1 MRSFSFAPAIAVAVF
16 LPLTLVVAGCA
27 GDPNDPETWAKQ
39 LPNLRTQKE
48 ALDHLANM
56 DVDKAR
62 PAVPALIALYK
73 DTKRPEHLEALA
85 RYKDDRTKPVLIEAL
100 DYSDDDFDRTTIAAG
115 VLGDMKATDAVP
127 DLIKA
132 AEKPL
137 PVKSRANNAKLAAM
151 RALVRIGDKRAT
163 PTLTKILGTSAD
175 EQDFALNQKAALGLA
190 EMRDPA
196 AIPALIKGLFMTGRG
211 ANIFHECRLALV
223 RLGAPAI
230 DPLIDLLNEKNPDIE
245 AMSKQLKFEE
255 PPPVGTP
262 GVVPKKA
269 AILLGDLRAQQ
280 AVPALQAKL
289 KQKQRG
295 DEHMAMLIA
304 LGFIAD
310 PAGVD
315 TLIAKANDGKADFL
329 ERNAAADG
337 LYLAGDTRAVPT
349 LFNLAKS
356 GYVTI
361 DGQKASNLRASAAI
375 DFGRIAGPEQYDA
388 FKALADKET
397 EAVGKFAEAMD
408 RMAVAKECGSD
419 LGCYG
424 KKLSDPSWTRAEK
437 AAFAIGFS
445 GDSARGIPLLV
456 AAMKPLASMGQD
468 RFPVHQAMLYAMTRL
483 GSKSC
488 KECIEKLEKQ
498 IERDE
503 KATRIPGARDLLGET
518 RVALAVIQNKDQATP
533 KAISAVAQ
541 AEAPA
546 MAGASSKK
554 GKKSGKAAGKSGG
567 KKKGKK
573 K

>member
-1 MRSFSFAPAIAVAVF
+1 MRIFPSVSAIVVLGLLPFA
-16 LPLTLVVAGCA
+16 LLVSGCS
-27 GDPNDPETWAKQ
+27 GDPNDPMTWAKQ
-39 LPNLRTQKE
+39 LTNLRTQKE

-56 DVDKAR
+56 DVEKAR
-62 PAVPALIALYK
+62 PAVPALVELYK

-115 VLGDMKATDAVP
+115 VLGDMKATDAV
-127 DLIKA
+127 DALIKA

-163 PTLTKILGTSAD
+163 PTLTRILGTSAD

-223 RLGAPAI
+223 RLGTPAI
-230 DPLIDLLNEKNPDIE
+230 DPLIELLNEKNSDIQ
-245 AMSKQLKFEE
+245 AMAKQLKFEE
-255 PPPVGTP
+255 PAPVGTP

-269 AILLGDLRAQQ
+269 AILLGDLRARK

-289 KQKQRG
+289 KEKQRG

-310 PAGVD
+310 PSGVD
-315 TLIAKANDGKADFL
+315 TLIAKAKDSKADFL

-337 LYLAGDTRAVPT
+337 LYLAGDGRAIPT
-349 LFNLAKS
+349 LFELAKS

-361 DGQKASNLRASAAI
+361 DGQKGSNLRASAAI
-375 DFGRIAGPEQYDA
+375 DFGRIAGADQYDA
-388 FKALADKET
+388 FKALAAKET
-397 EAVGKFAEAMD
+397 EAVGKFAEALD

-419 LGCYG
+419 LDCYG

-445 GDSARGIPLLV
+445 GDSAKGIPLLI
-456 AAMKPLASMGQD
+456 AAMKPLAAIGPD
-468 RFPVHQAMLYAMTRL
+468 RFPVHQALLYAMTRL

-488 KECIEKLEKQ
+488 KECVDKLEKQ

-518 RVALAVIQNKDQATP
+518 RVALAVIQNKDQA
-533 KAISAVAQ
+533 Q
-541 AEAPA
+541 AAPA
-546 MAGASSKK
+546 VVTAAAMPANDEGARP
-554 GKKSGKAAGKSGG
+554 A
-567 KKKGKK
+567 
-573 K
+573 